1 MFGWDFTDSDNFEG
15 QRSNVSKYPSDY
27 SLVPTCPKAAFIMY
41 YLVGGED
48 FLGGYKNFQ
57 DEIGGIGNF
66 QLIYRG
72 MSNFHLILINSVGLH
87 YKLI

>member
-1 MFGWDFTDSDNFEG
+1 MW
-15 QRSNVSKYPSDY
+15 RRLRLH
-27 SLVPTCPKAAFIMY
+27 SLCITW
-41 YLVGGED
+41 GGED

-72 MSNFHLILINSVGLH
+72 MSNFPLILVNSVGLH
-87 YKLI
+87 YKLMYHLPEIFNTKDAN

>member
-1 MFGWDFTDSDNFEG
+1 MHLDSI
-15 QRSNVSKYPSDY
+15 RLH
-27 SLVPTCPKAAFIMY
+27 SLSITW
-41 YLVGGED
+41 GGGEED

-72 MSNFHLILINSVGLH
+72 NVKFSLDVC
-87 YKLI
+87 